1 MAMARASDF
10 RHLSQRDRRAARH
23 LLALPAALFFGMIL
37 LAAGYIAYVLWP
49 RWPSGPVAADA
60 PTLPVSVAGVTFN
73 IPPAAIRQRV
83 QRKPGMQ
90 ERIDLAFLWPSLAPP
105 DPTAKLMPVSSSQA
119 VDRVFMTISV
129 NESGMQPVERARTIY
144 PRYLDTRIMAGPG
157 GLAARPFRD
166 GTPYQNEELVYDP
179 TNDGFMVRC
188 TQNGPASTLGICLYD
203 RRIGNAD
210 LTIRFPRDWLED
222 WLAVANG
229 LDRLVKSLRPAE
241 P

>member
-90 ERIDLAFLWPSLAPP
+90 ERIDDIL
-105 DPTAKLMPVSSSQA
+105 
-119 VDRVFMTISV
+119 
-129 NESGMQPVERARTIY
+129 RAHRGDVRSAIEMLLVY
-144 PRYLDTRIMAGPG
+144 GD
-157 GLAARPFRD
+157 GLADSLSFGYVRGRIETQARLRRE
-166 GTPYQNEELVYDP
+166 G
-179 TNDGFMVRC
+179 
-188 TQNGPASTLGICLYD
+188 D
-203 RRIGNAD
+203 R
-210 LTIRFPRDWLED
+210 
-222 WLAVANG
+222 
-229 LDRLVKSLRPAE
+229 S
-241 P
+241 